1 MTQSPGSVVTGVKH
15 PSLETQTIQHSLKIL
30 QVLKWF
36 HPYVA

>member
-1 MTQSPGSVVTGVKH
+1 MTQSPESVVTGVKH
-15 PSLETQTIQHSLKIL
+15 PSLETQTIQLSLKIL